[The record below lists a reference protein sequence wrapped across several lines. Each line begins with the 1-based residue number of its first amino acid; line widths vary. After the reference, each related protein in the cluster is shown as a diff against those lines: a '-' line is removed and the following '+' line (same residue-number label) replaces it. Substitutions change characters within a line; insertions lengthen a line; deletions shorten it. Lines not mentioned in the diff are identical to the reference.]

1 MQGQRMKVA
10 FICTGNTAR
19 SQIAEAYGRYF
30 AKLYGKELEVYSAGA
45 RPEGEINPLV
55 IEVMKEEG
63 FDLSGFRPK
72 GLEEIPLRELDLIIT
87 LCDSAKETCPFVPG
101 IKKLHFSFP
110 DPKEALA
117 LPREES
123 LKRVRE
129 IRDMIKRKV
138 EDLVKNIETLKEL

>member
-1 MQGQRMKVA
+1 MKIA

-63 FDLSGFRPK
+63 FDLSGLRPK
-72 GLEEIPLRELDLIIT
+72 GLEEIPLKELDLIIT

-101 IKKLHFSFP
+101 VKKLHFSFP

-117 LPREES
+117 LPREEA

-138 EDLVKNIETLKEL
+138 EELVKNIETLKEP